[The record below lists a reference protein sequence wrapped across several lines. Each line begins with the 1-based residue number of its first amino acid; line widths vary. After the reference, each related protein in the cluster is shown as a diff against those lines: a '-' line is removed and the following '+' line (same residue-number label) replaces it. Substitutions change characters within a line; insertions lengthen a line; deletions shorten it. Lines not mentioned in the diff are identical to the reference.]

1 MTPSISF
8 GKIAGVKVGINYSLL
23 IIAALVTWQLTLE
36 LPVRA
41 PGFDDSVYFWYA
53 AIGAGLFFFSI
64 LWHELAHAIVAK
76 AYGLKVKQ
84 IVLFFLGGVAEI
96 ETEPRRAH
104 QEFWIALIG
113 PLSSVALGGIFLGM
127 RELFD
132 DASVVSAMLWW
143 LGTINLLLAAFNM
156 LPGFPLDGGRVLRA
170 VIWWLSGNYL
180 SASRLSAYLGQ
191 GMGGLMIVGGIFSVF
206 FGNITG
212 LWLLF
217 LGMFFLNAARAQ
229 LWFAERR
236 AGLTGVS
243 MGQLVGNHGGNI
255 AVNADWPLSYAVD
268 MMSIGA
274 GGRSAAPVVQNG
286 EMIGVFPLEH
296 VRNMSPMNRV
306 NKIVRDV
313 MVPMNGVRAVDAQV
327 DLFDALN
334 DNATNDYLYL
344 LVVQNQRP
352 IGLLSQRDLLN
363 YQDRMLQQA

>member
-1 MTPSISF
+1 MTPSISL

-41 PGFDDSVYFWYA
+41 PGYADSVYFWYA
-53 AIGAGLFFFSI
+53 AIGAALFFFSI
-64 LWHELAHAIVAK
+64 LWHELAHAIVAQ
-76 AYGLKVKQ
+76 AYGLRVKQ

-113 PLSSVALGGIFLGM
+113 PLSSVLLGGIFLGA

-132 DASVVSAMLWW
+132 DASVVAAMLWW

-170 VIWWLSGNYL
+170 VIWWFSGNYL

-191 GMGGLMIVGGIFSVF
+191 GMGGLIILGGVISVF
-206 FGNITG
+206 FGNFTG

-217 LGMFFLNAARAQ
+217 LGMFFLNASRAQ

-236 AGLTGVS
+236 AGLAGVS
-243 MGQLVGNHGGNI
+243 IGQLVSRGGTM
-255 AVNADWPLSYAVD
+255 AVSAEWPLSYAVD

-274 GGRSAAPVVQNG
+274 GSRSAAPVVQNG
-286 EMIGVFPLEH
+286 EMIGVFPVEH
-296 VRNMSPMNRV
+296 VRSMSSMSRV

-313 MVPMNGVRAVDAQV
+313 MVPMNGVRAVDAQL

-334 DNATNDYLYL
+334 DYDLTQHHYL
-344 LVVQNQRP
+344 LVVHDRQP
-352 IGLLSQRDLLN
+352 IGLLSQRDILN
-363 YQDRMLQQA
+363 YQDRLLQQP